1 MEIMDYEKKKKMLR
15 AKKQLDEL
23 KGFYIHLAVYL
34 VVNLMITT
42 VNIIGNMNHGN
53 SFSEAFWEFDVFS
66 VWLFWGIGL
75 LFHSFKVFSYNPFF
89 NKDWEDRQI
98 RKYMEKEKRD
108 SEKYT

>member
-1 MEIMDYEKKKKMLR
+1 MDYEKKKKMLR

-23 KGFYIHLAVYL
+23 KGFYIHLTVYL
-34 VVNLMITT
+34 VVNLMVTT
-42 VNIIGNMNHGN
+42 VKIIGNMNQGN